1 MNEFTP
7 EEQFDYSVLEPILG
21 EDNEVIG
28 YFTPEDADEFFSDP
42 TNEMSN

>member
-1 MNEFTP
+1 MS
-7 EEQFDYSVLEPILG
+7 DYTLETQIDWSEVVMFG

-42 TNEMSN
+42 DNERY

>member
-1 MNEFTP
+1 MNEFTS
-7 EEQFDYSVLEPILG
+7 EEQFDYSQLEPIFG
-21 EDNEVIG
+21 EDNEIIG